1 MRLDTVSR
9 SGLLIF
15 TAAGVLALAL
25 WTAIGYALQ
34 ASEREALAR
43 ADTQGRNLARSMA
56 ENLASSVRAI
66 DLVLLHLRDDWIA
79 STLPFPEQVARH
91 QAKLKRE
98 HVAQLIIAA
107 ADGRVAYSSLPGFE
121 GVNVSDRPFF
131 KGHKELHQREL
142 QLGAPTLEPGLKQL
156 TIAFTRPIYDRQE
169 RFAGVLALLI
179 APPALERVYNEID
192 LGDDATITLVRA
204 DGQILAR
211 SHDLARI
218 SAVSLT
224 DIPGLGAGVAP
235 AGSYRRMA
243 RTDGVE
249 RLYSY
254 QQIPGYPLTIF
265 VGQALGTVLAPYR
278 TQRASYLTAGA
289 VATALLAAVALLLVQ
304 REREREKMRLN
315 RARLEAELRESE
327 ERFRLIAENID
338 EVVWS
343 ADVMGGKNFYI
354 SPGYERIWGRSRLS
368 LQDNPRSYADAIHP
382 EDREHVLADLQ
393 AEKSGQ
399 PFEHEYRIVL
409 PDGSLRWIW
418 DRRYPVRAESGEVI
432 RYVGAAQDVTKRK
445 LAEQALREKIAH
457 LQLVYDTSSAAIFD
471 LDVRGVITHANRR
484 MAQMFALPLER
495 LIGSEYAQ
503 HLHPDE
509 CESGRSQMLALIEG
523 RMDALD
529 RERRYRREDGSEFWG
544 RVTGRRICGASG
556 EIAGLVGVIV
566 DITETRQAEDAL
578 RRNEARLRELFE
590 TFPIAV
596 AHVDKAERLTFANRY
611 YRESYGEDYAGRTVR
626 EFVGDKVYAVLQ
638 PIIER
643 ALAGEVVQYEHSFVG
658 DNGQIN
664 TRALRYIPDRD
675 AAGEVVGFFALR
687 EDITDRRRAEE
698 QIFKLSA
705 DLEWRV
711 HERTSQLSAANA
723 ALLSEVNERRLAEK
737 AALDLAERLQNMTRR
752 LGEAQELERR
762 RLAAELHD
770 GVGSHLAAI
779 GLNLVILQKQLAQG
793 NTANMQ
799 RRLSELI
806 ALIDQAKANAK
817 EISIDLR
824 PLLLE
829 DRDLLPALEEYA
841 RKFEGSTGI
850 EVRVSGENSRGRL
863 PADEKIALFRIAQE
877 ALTNCAKHARAS
889 VVAIEFNSHADHLV
903 LSVSDDG
910 VGLDLTGIDRANQ
923 GLGLLS
929 MQERAEAIGGRW
941 QIESAPGKGTRV
953 SVSVGVSAGA
963 ARI

>member
-1 MRLDTVSR
+1 MRPDTLSR

-15 TAAGVLALAL
+15 AAAGVLALAL

-34 ASEREALAR
+34 TSERVALAR

-56 ENLASSVRAI
+56 EHLASSVRAI

-79 STLPFPEQVARH
+79 STLPFPELVARH
-91 QAKLKRE
+91 RANLERE
-98 HVAQLIIAA
+98 QVAQVIIAG
-107 ADGRVAYSSLPGFE
+107 ADGRIAYSSLPGFE
-121 GVNVSDRPFF
+121 GADVSDRSFF
-131 KGHKELHQREL
+131 KGHKELDQPEL
-142 QLGAPTLEPGLKQL
+142 QFGAPTLEPGLKQL
-156 TIAFTRPIYDRQE
+156 TIAFTRPIYDGHE
-169 RFAGVLALLI
+169 RFAGVVALLI
-179 APPALERVYNEID
+179 PPPALERVYKEID
-192 LGDDATITLVRA
+192 LGDQASITLVRA

-211 SHDLARI
+211 SHDLVRT

-224 DIPGLGAGVAP
+224 DIPGLGADAAP
-235 AGSYRRMA
+235 AGSYRRSA

-254 QQIPGYPLTIF
+254 RKIPGYPLTIY

-289 VATALLAAVALLLVQ
+289 LASLLLAAIALLLVQ
-304 REREREKMRLN
+304 RNRDKEKMRMS
-315 RARLEAELRESE
+315 RERFEADLRESE

-343 ADVMGGKNFYI
+343 ADVMVEKNFYI
-354 SPGYERIWGRSRLS
+354 SPGYERIWGRPRQA
-368 LQDNPRSYADAIHP
+368 LQDNPRAYTDAIHP
-382 EDREHVLADLQ
+382 DDRARVLADLE
-393 AEKSGQ
+393 AEKRGQ

-418 DRRYPVRAESGEVI
+418 DRGYPVRAGSGEVI
-432 RYVGAAQDVTKRK
+432 RYVGAAQDITKRK
-445 LAEQALREKIAH
+445 LAEQALQEKIAH

-484 MAQMFALPLER
+484 MAQMFGRPLER
-495 LIGSEYAQ
+495 LLGSEYV
-503 HLHPDE
+503 HLLHPDE
-509 CESGRSQMLALIEG
+509 RESGRSAMSALLEN

-529 RERRYRREDGSEFWG
+529 RERRYLREDGGEFWG
-544 RVTGRRICGASG
+544 RITGRRISGASG
-556 EIAGLVGVIV
+556 ELIGLVGVIV
-566 DITETRQAEDAL
+566 DVTEARQAEETL
-578 RRNEARLRELFE
+578 RRNEARLRELFD

-596 AHVDKAERLTFANRY
+596 AHVDKAQRLTFANRY
-611 YRESYGEDYAGRTVR
+611 YRESYGDDYAGRTIK

-638 PIIER
+638 PLIER
-643 ALAGEVVQYEHSFVG
+643 ALAGEVVQHEHSFVDDHG
-658 DNGQIN
+658 RVN
-664 TRALRYIPDRD
+664 TRALRYVPDRD

-687 EDITDRRRAEE
+687 EDITARRRAEE

-705 DLEWRV
+705 DLELRV

-723 ALLSEVNERRLAEK
+723 ALQAELNERRQAEK
-737 AALDLAERLQNMTRR
+737 AALDLAERLQMMARR

-762 RLAAELHD
+762 RLASELHD

-793 NTANMQ
+793 NIANMQ
-799 RRLSELI
+799 RQLADLI

-817 EISIDLR
+817 EISVDLR

-850 EVRVSGENSRGRL
+850 AVRVRGENSRGRL

-889 VVAIEFNSHADHLV
+889 SVAIEFNSHADRLV

-910 VGLDLTGIDRANQ
+910 VGLDLAGIDRAKQ

-929 MQERAEAIGGRW
+929 MQERAEAIGGKW

-953 SVSVGVSAGA
+953 SVSLGQAVV
-963 ARI
+963 